1 MNFIFFTKTNWN
13 EPPRIRHQLAL
24 ILAEAGHKIIFY
36 EKPAFLRNVG
46 KAENVRNIEFKRTA
60 YLVHHQLRVQNFLG
74 IINSWFEQWS
84 IRNSAVSFSDENI
97 IINFNYDYFFLRN
110 IFPKNKI
117 ITIINDDFQS
127 QARFNRGKHVSQA
140 IKRTSLI
147 SDVFLTVSEPLQK
160 KLSHFKECNLFL
172 PWADCQVFKPKK
184 FNLKQNTL
192 LIWGYI
198 DGRIDFNFL
207 EKSIKDNSNY
217 KFLIVGPISRNVKAG
232 ILDLERNF
240 KNVHVLG
247 PQDLTQLPLDQILCA
262 FIPYKRNTE
271 FGQSVTILNKGFQLL
286 AAGLPL
292 IIRGMPNFLKSG
304 CIFDVAD
311 NDNITQVL
319 ANIEENYSEL
329 QNNISGLID
338 QNSREKRYQQFM
350 SYVDSI
356 NVI

>member
-24 ILAEAGHKIIFY
+24 MLAEAGHKIIFY
-36 EKPAFLRNVG
+36 EKPAFLANLG
-46 KAENVRNIEFKRTA
+46 KARKIRNIEFKRTA

-74 IINSWFEQWS
+74 LINSWFEQWS
-84 IRNSAVSFSDENI
+84 IRNSAVFSSDKDI
-97 IINFNYDYFFLRN
+97 ILNFNYDYFFLRN

-127 QARFNRGKHVSQA
+127 QARFNNGKHVSQA

-147 SDVFLTVSEPLQK
+147 SDIFLTVSEPLQK
-160 KLSHFKECNLFL
+160 KLSQYKECNLLL

-198 DGRIDFNFL
+198 DRRIDFNFL
-207 EKSIKDNSNY
+207 QKSIEENSNY
-217 KFLIVGPISRNVKAG
+217 KFLIVGPISKNVQTD
-232 ILDLERNF
+232 ITEIERNF
-240 KNVHVLG
+240 KNVQVLE
-247 PQDLTQLPLDQILCA
+247 PHDLNQLPLDQILCA

-286 AAGLPL
+286 AARLPL

-311 NDNITQVL
+311 NDDISQVL
-319 ANIEENYSEL
+319 ANIEENYDEL
-329 QNNISGLID
+329 QNDISSLID
-338 QNSREKRYQQFM
+338 QNSREKRYKQLM
-350 SYVDSI
+350 RYIEST